1 LKGFYSKRTALL
13 LKGSKALR
21 NPCMMFRQIL
31 SDLQK
36 TKSISIFH
44 ATLMGLGAAIIML

>member
-1 LKGFYSKRTALL
+1 LKGFKSKRTALL

-21 NPCMMFRQIL
+21 NPCMMFRQVL
-31 SDLQK
+31 SDFLK

-44 ATLMGLGAAIIML
+44 ATRMGIGAALIML